1 MKRLTFM
8 IMALIISATGCA
20 QEKEIQLPTPI
31 TTGGMP
37 LMEVLK
43 NRKTSREFS
52 EQKLDNQTLSN
63 LLWAAFGYNR
73 LDEKKRTAPTARNK
87 QEIEIY
93 CAMEN
98 GLYLWNP
105 ERNVLTLTVKED
117 IRAKTGKQD
126 FVTSAPL
133 NLIFVCNNE
142 KFDGV
147 LDDTQKRYAYIDT
160 GYVSENVYLYCTSA
174 GLATVVRGYFDD
186 AELSKAMQL
195 KDNQWII
202 ITQTVGYPK

>member
-1 MKRLTFM
+1 MKRLTVM
-8 IMALIISATGCA
+8 MMALIISATGCA
-20 QEKEIQLPTPI
+20 QDKEIKLPEPM

-43 NRKTSREFS
+43 NRKTAREFS

-93 CAMEN
+93 CAMKDGVYFWE
-98 GLYLWNP
+98 P
-105 ERNVLTLTVKED
+105 ERNVLTLVAKED
-117 IRAKTGKQD
+117 IREITGKQE
-126 FVTSAPL
+126 FVASAPL

-142 KFDGV
+142 KFDGA
-147 LDDTQKRYAYIDT
+147 LDETQRRYAYIDT
-160 GYVSENVYLYCTSA
+160 GYISENVYLYCASA
-174 GLATVVRGYFDD
+174 GLATVVRGLFDD
-186 AELSKAMQL
+186 AALSKAMQL
-195 KDNQWII
+195 PGNQWIV

>member
-1 MKRLTFM
+1 MKRLTLM
-8 IMALIISATGCA
+8 MMALVVFATVCA
-20 QEKEIQLPTPI
+20 QEKEIKLPAPI

-52 EQKLDNQTLSN
+52 EKKLDNQTLSN
-63 LLWAAFGYNR
+63 LLWAAFGYSR

-98 GLYLWNP
+98 GLYYWNA
-105 ERNVLTLTVKED
+105 EKNVLTLVVKED
-117 IRAKTGKQD
+117 IRAKTGRQD
-126 FVTSAPL
+126 FIASAPL

-142 KFDGV
+142 KCGGV
-147 LDDTQKRYAYIDT
+147 LDETQRRYAYIDT
-160 GYVSENVYLYCTSA
+160 GYVSENVYLYCASA
-174 GLATVVRGYFDD
+174 GLATVVRGYFD
-186 AELSKAMQL
+186 EEVLSKAMQL
-195 KDNQWII
+195 PDNQWII